1 MTHRPVHSSE
11 NPTIQHST
19 MRALQLQTVD
29 RLVEVQLPVPKPKA
43 DEVLVR
49 TIATTICTSDL
60 NDIAQN
66 PFGIALPRVMGHE
79 GAGVVL
85 ALGEGVGQFHV
96 GDRVAAHP
104 VIPCR
109 ACDNCQRGLGHLCS
123 NLGHLGLDRDGTFAE
138 YFCIRADRARRIPPA
153 VEFAAAALLEPVA
166 VCLEA
171 VQRGRI
177 QPGETVLVVGDG
189 PFGLLIARFVSRCK
203 PSTVIVAGRHEFRLR
218 HVPTAIAIHEKRTP
232 DVPRAIREAS
242 GGRGVDV
249 AILAAGSPSA
259 FELGMACLRARGRL
273 VVFSAV
279 HGTPSV
285 DWFQLHTQELEILGA
300 CNDEDMLDAAL
311 ERLAD
316 AELRL
321 SSLVTHRLPFAQWPR
336 ALELARHG
344 KDEALKV
351 ALVFEELSER
361 RGESMDDWIE
371 G

>member
-1 MTHRPVHSSE
+1 MTLAP
-11 NPTIQHST
+11 T
-19 MRALQLQTVD
+19 MRALQLQAID
-29 RLVEVQLPVPKPKA
+29 RLVEVQLPVPRPQP

-49 TIATTICTSDL
+49 TVTTTICTSDL
-60 NDIAQN
+60 NDIAHN
-66 PFGIALPRVMGHE
+66 PFGIPLPRVMGHE
-79 GAGVVL
+79 GAGVVA
-85 ALGEGVGQFHV
+85 ALGESVSQFRV

-109 ACDNCQRGLGHLCS
+109 TCENCRRGLGHLCS

-138 YFCIRADRARRIPPA
+138 FFCIRADRARRMPPV

-177 QPGETVLVVGDG
+177 QPGETVLIVGDG
-189 PFGLLIARFVSRCK
+189 PFGVLIARLASRCE
-203 PSTVIVAGRHEFRLR
+203 PSRVIVVGRHEFRLR
-218 HVPTAIAIHEKRTP
+218 QVPTAITIHEKHAP
-232 DVPRAIREAS
+232 DVRRAIREAND
-242 GGRGVDV
+242 GRGVDV

-259 FELGMACLRARGRL
+259 LELGLASLRARGRV

-285 DWFQLHTQELEILGA
+285 DWFRLHTQELEILGA
-300 CNDEDMLDAAL
+300 CNDEDMIDAAL

-321 SSLVTHRLPFAQWPR
+321 SALVTHRLPFAQWPR
-336 ALELARHG
+336 AFELARHG

-351 ALVFEELSER
+351 ALLFGEEA
-361 RGESMDDWIE
+361 
-371 G
+371 

>member
-1 MTHRPVHSSE
+1 MIQRNVPSSR
-11 NPTIQHST
+11 NSIVQHST
-19 MRALQLQTVD
+19 MRALQLEAIG
-29 RLVEVQLPVPKPKA
+29 RLVEVELPVPEPKA
-43 DEVLVR
+43 DEVLIR
-49 TIATTICTSDL
+49 TVTTTICTSDL
-60 NDIAQN
+60 NDMAHN
-66 PFGIALPRVMGHE
+66 PFGIPLPRVLGHE
-79 GAGVVL
+79 AAGVV
-85 ALGEGVGQFHV
+85 AAAGEQVADLRV

-109 ACDNCQRGLGHLCS
+109 TCENCRRGLGHLCS

-171 VQRGRI
+171 VQRGRV

-189 PFGLLIARFVSRCK
+189 PFGLLIARFASRCK
-203 PSTVIVAGRHEFRLR
+203 PSRVMVIGRHEFRLR
-218 HVPTAIAIHEKRTP
+218 QVPTAIAIHEKRTP
-232 DVPRAIREAS
+232 DVPRAIREAN

-259 FELGMACLRARGRL
+259 LELGMACLRARGRA
-273 VVFSAV
+273 VVFSAI
-279 HGTPSV
+279 HGTPSM
-285 DWFQLHTQELEILGA
+285 DWFRLHTQELEILGA

-321 SSLVTHRLPFAQWPR
+321 ASVVTHRLPFAQWPR

-361 RGESMDDWIE
+361 RGE
-371 G
+371 